1 MKKSVIRQRFFEKQQ
16 RKHVWLGILCSVCM
30 VLSLVL
36 AIPVTALA
44 GEGETS
50 TGTEITSIEITGV
63 SFDLDSNT
71 DVTFGTVAADAP
83 YTISEQRWDD
93 AVDNNAIGTESSNM
107 KPTAGHSYYYTAT
120 MKAKDGYY
128 FSNNADYY
136 KQDNIII
143 KDQNSNSNSISITW
157 AQVITKSGEQV
168 LQFKTDNIM
177 VPDNGS
183 QGGSGTEGEGSDAGT
198 GGPSGNNSSN
208 SNNSSTS
215 NSAPHTH
222 SFAWCTITEPTAEQ
236 DGLEAYACTSCGYYE
251 ESVPVSA
258 YSYACHGGAK
268 QVISAAQG
276 SELTLDMGVWCAYPK
291 WFMQKIADRRDLTIR
306 LLFEYE
312 HKQYEVIIP
321 AGAAV
326 DTQCDWYGPLKLCSL
341 YSYTA
346 K

>member
-1 MKKSVIRQRFFEKQQ
+1 MKKSVIRQSFFEKQQ

-44 GEGETS
+44 GEGEK
-50 TGTEITSIEITGV
+50 EITSVTIVGV
-63 SFDLDSNT
+63 DTDLDTGKNFKLGSLASDSEDKCSILDQGWTDGALSKCNVKNDKPESNNSYAYWVELEPKSEFCFPKT
-71 DVTFGTVAADAP
+71 ESGEYKGTV
-83 YTISEQRWDD
+83 YISG
-93 AVDNNAIGTESSNM
+93 ASVTCNV
-107 KPTAGHSYYYTAT
+107 
-120 MKAKDGYY
+120 Y
-128 FSNNADYY
+128 FSYENPKVLYIQTEYISPNIS
-136 KQDNIII
+136 DN
-143 KDQNSNSNSISITW
+143 ST
-157 AQVITKSGEQV
+157 GE
-168 LQFKTDNIM
+168 T
-177 VPDNGS
+177 PS
-183 QGGSGTEGEGSDAGT
+183 GGSGTEGGDAGT

-215 NSAPHTH
+215 NSTSHTH
-222 SFAWCTITEPTAEQ
+222 SFAWCTIKEPTDGQ

-258 YSYACHGGAK
+258 YSYACNGGAK

-341 YSYTA
+341 YAYTV